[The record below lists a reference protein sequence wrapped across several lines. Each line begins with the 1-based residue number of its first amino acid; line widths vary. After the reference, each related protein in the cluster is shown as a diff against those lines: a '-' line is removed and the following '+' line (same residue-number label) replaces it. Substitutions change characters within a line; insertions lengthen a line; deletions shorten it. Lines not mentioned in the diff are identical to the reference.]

1 MLIHRRHLL
10 ASTIIAGLAAGVA
23 LPALAQ
29 TAAPPPTA
37 QDTAKPSDNAE
48 VEAVVV
54 TGSRIKRSAFN
65 SPDPIQV
72 ISAEQGQLRGIAS
85 ATGLLQSSTIASGSP
100 QVTSAISS
108 AFVTDGGPGSETV
121 SLRGLGP
128 NRTLVLLNGRRAGP
142 AGTRGGVSAF
152 DLNVL
157 PLSVIDHVDILKDGA
172 SSIYG
177 SDAVAGVVN
186 IITKRDTDGIDAE
199 MFYSQPQKHGGEQY
213 SASASWAKTFDR
225 GFLSISYEYFKK
237 AEQTNGQRPYTNC
250 GRSYITDSNGK
261 RKDSIDPR
269 TGQIQCRDLLYDQIW
284 LYDFNFSG
292 LDGKLQYDY
301 TGKIKGLIPQV
312 PPGGGYPGMPAGFYT
327 VGYST
332 DPQAP
337 DNGVLDY
344 TSPFYLASSLT
355 PRTERNT
362 VFAQGAFKITDSVEA
377 YGEVLLNRRATKTN
391 GYRQFWSYQ
400 YTGDYDPF
408 SAGFTGD
415 YILSPTPVTN
425 RYRSGQRVD
434 YQRYL
439 GGLRGDF
446 GKIDFL
452 KSWDWDIFTQYS
464 HSKGLYSHD
473 VLLQDAVDSA
483 DGRRDGDPSDPSSWA
498 TGLGARG
505 NSIIRPT
512 ASCVGYVTPISKRP
526 CVDVSWVTP
535 DFLAGKYTPQE
546 EAFLFD
552 TETGKTVYKQL
563 IIEGSVS
570 GNLFSLPAGKVGLAV
585 GFHYRKD
592 SINDVPGPITL
603 AGNIWGDS
611 ASGVTKG
618 DDLAREVF
626 GELSIPIFKDMFLAK
641 NVELSL
647 SGRHTKVNS
656 YGEDDTYKIGLN
668 WQIVPSLRLRATRG
682 TSFRAPALFELYKNA
697 ETSFANQRT
706 IDPCVRWGQNLTQ
719 GNITQR
725 VADNCRADG
734 VPDNYTGSGAQATV
748 TSSGGKGTLE
758 AETSLAKTYGVIWTP
773 KFADLQVAVDY
784 FDIDVKNEVTQ
795 LGAQT
800 IVNQCYKSLSFPK
813 DRLCGLFTRNAGS
826 HLITTVTNNYINI
839 AEQIN
844 RGIDLT
850 VQYGVDLPWDIRM
863 TTELQ
868 STWQLKDTE
877 AKFADNVVDLNGFVG
892 DPDWSGQLN
901 LSFRKGDWTG
911 FWGVDM
917 VGKASDA
924 ETEVDTNPTGTL
936 FYKIHTEFT
945 AYHNVSLRKQFE
957 GWSIT
962 GGVSNLFDEQPPAVT
977 LAQGKYNTVG
987 TSVLSSQYDYLGR
1000 RAFLNIKAHF

>member
-1 MLIHRRHLL
+1 MPIQRRHLL
-10 ASTIIAGLAAGVA
+10 ASTVIAGFAVGAA

-29 TAAPPPTA
+29 SAPPPQATNEA
-37 QDTAKPSDNAE
+37 AKPADGAE
-48 VEAVVV
+48 VEAIIV

-72 ISAEQGQLRGIAS
+72 ISAEQGKLRGVTT

-100 QVTSAISS
+100 QVNSAISS

-213 SASASWAKTFDR
+213 SASASFAKTFDR
-225 GFLSISYEYFKK
+225 GFFSVSYEYFKK
-237 AEQTNGQRPYTNC
+237 AEQTNGQRGYTNC
-250 GRSYITDSNGK
+250 GRQYITDANGK
-261 RKDSIDPR
+261 RKDTIDPR
-269 TGQIQCRDLLYDQIW
+269 TGQIQCRDALYDQIW
-284 LYDFNFSG
+284 LYDFNGSG

-301 TGKIKGLIPQV
+301 TGKIAGLIPQV
-312 PPGGGYPGMPAGFYT
+312 PAGGGYPGMPAGFYV
-327 VGYST
+327 VGYSD

-344 TSPFYLASSLT
+344 NSPFNLASSLT

-362 VFAQGAFKITDSVEA
+362 IFAQGAFDITSSVEA
-377 YGEVLLNRRATKTN
+377 YGEILLNRRATKTN
-391 GYRQFWSYQ
+391 GYRQFWSYF

-425 RYRSGQRVD
+425 HYRQGQRVD
-434 YQRYL
+434 YQRYV

-446 GKIDFL
+446 GGIDFL
-452 KSWDWDIFTQYS
+452 KGWDWDVFAQYS
-464 HSKGLYSHD
+464 HSKGLYSQD
-473 VLLQDAVDSA
+473 VILKDAVDIGA
-483 DGRRDGDPSDPSSWA
+483 YR
-498 TGLGARG
+498 TG
-505 NSIIRPT
+505 
-512 ASCVGYVTPISKRP
+512 SCAGQVTPISKKQ

-535 DFLAGKYTPQE
+535 DFLAGHYTPEE

-552 TETGKTVYKQL
+552 TETGKTIYKQL
-563 IIEGSVS
+563 VFEGSVS
-570 GNLFSLPAGKVGLAV
+570 GNLFKLPAGDVGVAL

-592 SINDVPGPITL
+592 SINDTPGAITM
-603 AGNIWGDS
+603 ADNSWGLS
-611 ASGVTKG
+611 AAGVTKG
-618 DDLAREVF
+618 DDLAREVY
-626 GELSIPIFKDMFLAK
+626 GELSVPLLKDVFLAK
-641 NVELSL
+641 RLDLSL

-668 WQIVPSLRLRATRG
+668 WQIVPALRLRATRG

-697 ETSFANQRT
+697 QTDFISQRS
-706 IDPCVRWGQNLTQ
+706 IDPCIRWGQNLAQ

-725 VADNCRADG
+725 TADNCQADG
-734 VPDNYTGSGAQATV
+734 VPDSYTGQGATATT
-748 TSSGGKGTLE
+748 TSSGGKGSLV

-795 LGAQT
+795 LGAPT
-800 IVNQCYKSLSFPK
+800 IVKECYKSLSFPTDK
-813 DRLCGLFTRNAGS
+813 LCGLFTRDPGS
-826 HLITTVTNNYINI
+826 HLITQITDNYINI

-850 VQYGVDLPWDIRM
+850 VRYGVNLPWDVRM

-877 AKFADNVVDLNGFVG
+877 AKFADNIVDQNGFVG
-892 DPDWSGQLN
+892 DPDWTGQLN
-901 LSFRKGDWTG
+901 LTFAKGDWPG

-917 VGKASDA
+917 IGKSSDA
-924 ETEVDTNPTGTL
+924 ETEPSQNAAGTL
-936 FYKIHTEFT
+936 FYKVHTEFT
-945 AYHNVSLRKQFE
+945 AYHNVSLSRQFE

-962 GGVSNLFDEQPPAVT
+962 GGVSNLFDEHPPAIT
-977 LAQGKYNTVG
+977 LNQGKYKTVG

-1000 RAFLNIKAHF
+1000 RAFLNIRAHF

>member
-1 MLIHRRHLL
+1 MPIQRRHLL
-10 ASTIIAGLAAGVA
+10 ASTVIAGFAVGAA

-29 TAAPPPTA
+29 SAPPPQATNEA
-37 QDTAKPSDNAE
+37 AKPADGAE
-48 VEAVVV
+48 VEAIIV

-72 ISAEQGQLRGIAS
+72 ISAEQGKLRGVTT

-100 QVTSAISS
+100 QVNSAISS

-213 SASASWAKTFDR
+213 SASASFAKTFDR
-225 GFLSISYEYFKK
+225 GFFSVSYEYFKK
-237 AEQTNGQRPYTNC
+237 AEQTNGQRGYTNC
-250 GRSYITDSNGK
+250 GRQYITDANGK
-261 RKDSIDPR
+261 RKDTIDPR
-269 TGQIQCRDLLYDQIW
+269 TGQIQCRDALYDQIW
-284 LYDFNFSG
+284 LYDFNGSG

-301 TGKIKGLIPQV
+301 TGKIAGLIPQV
-312 PPGGGYPGMPAGFYT
+312 PAGGGYPGMPAGFYV
-327 VGYST
+327 VGYSD

-344 TSPFYLASSLT
+344 NSPFNLASSLT

-362 VFAQGAFKITDSVEA
+362 IFAQGAFDITSSVEA
-377 YGEVLLNRRATKTN
+377 YGEILLNRRATKTN
-391 GYRQFWSYQ
+391 GYRQFWSYF

-425 RYRSGQRVD
+425 HYRQGQRVD
-434 YQRYL
+434 YQRYV

-446 GKIDFL
+446 GGIDFL
-452 KSWDWDIFTQYS
+452 KGWDWDVFAQYS
-464 HSKGLYSHD
+464 HNKGLYSQD
-473 VLLQDAVDSA
+473 VILKDAVDIGA
-483 DGRRDGDPSDPSSWA
+483 YR
-498 TGLGARG
+498 TG
-505 NSIIRPT
+505 
-512 ASCVGYVTPISKRP
+512 SCAGQVTPISKKQ

-535 DFLAGKYTPQE
+535 DFLAGHYTPEE

-552 TETGKTVYKQL
+552 TETGKTIYKQL
-563 IIEGSVS
+563 VFEGSVS
-570 GNLFSLPAGKVGLAV
+570 GNLFKLPAGDVGVAL

-592 SINDVPGPITL
+592 SINDTPGAITM
-603 AGNIWGDS
+603 ADNSWGLS
-611 ASGVTKG
+611 AAGVTKG
-618 DDLAREVF
+618 DDLAREVY
-626 GELSIPIFKDMFLAK
+626 GELSVPLLKDVFLAK
-641 NVELSL
+641 RLDLSL

-668 WQIVPSLRLRATRG
+668 WQIVPALRLRATRG

-697 ETSFANQRT
+697 QTDFISQRS
-706 IDPCVRWGQNLTQ
+706 IDPCIRWGQNLAQ

-725 VADNCRADG
+725 TADNCQADG
-734 VPDNYTGSGAQATV
+734 VPDSYTGQGATATT
-748 TSSGGKGTLE
+748 TSSGGKGSLV

-795 LGAQT
+795 LGAPT
-800 IVNQCYKSLSFPK
+800 IVKECYKSLSFPTDK
-813 DRLCGLFTRNAGS
+813 LCGLFTRDPGS
-826 HLITTVTNNYINI
+826 HLITQITDNYINI

-850 VQYGVDLPWDIRM
+850 VRYGVNLPWDVRM

-877 AKFADNVVDLNGFVG
+877 AKFADNIVDQNGFVG
-892 DPDWSGQLN
+892 DPDWTGQLN
-901 LSFRKGDWTG
+901 LTFAKGDWTG

-917 VGKASDA
+917 IGKSSDA
-924 ETEVDTNPTGTL
+924 ETEPSQNAAGTL
-936 FYKIHTEFT
+936 FYKVHTEFT
-945 AYHNVSLRKQFE
+945 AYHNVSLSRQFE

-962 GGVSNLFDEQPPAVT
+962 GGVSNLFDEHPPAIT
-977 LAQGKYNTVG
+977 LNQGKYKTVG

-1000 RAFLNIKAHF
+1000 RAFLNIRAHF

>member
-29 TAAPPPTA
+29 TTAPPLTTEEA
-37 QDTAKPSDNAE
+37 VKPSDNAE

-72 ISAEQGQLRGIAS
+72 ISAEQGQLRGIAT

-100 QVTSAISS
+100 QVTAAISN

-157 PLSVIDHVDILKDGA
+157 PLAVIDHVDILKDGA

-186 IITKRDTDGIDAE
+186 IVTKRDTNGIDAE

-237 AEQTNGQRPYTNC
+237 AEQTNGQRPYTSC
-250 GRSYITDSNGK
+250 GRQYITDSNGK
-261 RKDSIDPR
+261 RKDTVDPR
-269 TGQIQCRDLLYDQIW
+269 TGKIQCRDLLYDQIW

-312 PPGGGYPGMPAGFYT
+312 PAGGGYPGVPAGFYT
-327 VGYST
+327 VGYSN
-332 DPQAP
+332 DPAAA
-337 DNGVLDY
+337 DIGVLDY
-344 TSPFYLASSLT
+344 NSPFNLASSLT

-391 GYRQFWSYQ
+391 GYRQFWSYF
-400 YTGDYDPF
+400 YTGDADPF

-425 RYRSGQRVD
+425 HNRSGQRVD
-434 YQRYL
+434 YQRYV

-464 HSKGLYSHD
+464 HSKGLYSQD
-473 VLLQDAVDSA
+473 VILKDSVDIGA
-483 DGRRDGDPSDPSSWA
+483 FR
-498 TGLGARG
+498 TG
-505 NSIIRPT
+505 
-512 ASCVGYVTPISKRP
+512 SCAGQVTPISKKQ

-535 DFLAGKYTPQE
+535 DFLAGKYTPEE

-552 TETGKTVYKQL
+552 TETGKTIYKQL

-570 GNLFSLPAGKVGLAV
+570 GNVFSLPAGEVGVAL

-603 AGNIWGDS
+603 AGNIWNSS
-611 ASGVTKG
+611 AAGITKG
-618 DDLAREVF
+618 DDLSREIF
-626 GELSIPIFKDMFLAK
+626 GEVSIPIFKDMFLAK

-656 YGEDDTYKIGLN
+656 YGEDDTYKVGLN
-668 WQIVPSLRLRATRG
+668 WQIVPALRLRATRG

-697 ETSFANQRT
+697 ETSFLGQRSV
-706 IDPCVRWGQNLTQ
+706 DPCIRWAQNLAQ

-734 VPDNYTGSGAQATV
+734 IPDAYTGAGASVTI
-748 TSSGGKGTLE
+748 TSSGGKGNLV

-773 KFADLQVAVDY
+773 KFTDLQVAVDY

-795 LGAQT
+795 LGAAT
-800 IVNQCYKSLSFPK
+800 IVNQCYKSLNFPRDK
-813 DRLCGLFTRNAGS
+813 LCSLFTRNPGS
-826 HLITTVTNNYINI
+826 HLITSITNNYINI
-839 AEQIN
+839 AEQVN

-850 VQYGVDLPWDIRM
+850 VRYGQDLPWDTKM
-863 TTELQ
+863 VVELQ

-877 AKFADNVVDLNGFVG
+877 AKFADTVVDDNGSVG
-892 DPDWSGQLN
+892 DPDWTGQLN
-901 LSFRKGDWTG
+901 LSFTKGDWTG

-917 VGKASDA
+917 IGKASDA
-924 ETEVDTNPTGTL
+924 ETEVDKNTAGTL

-962 GGVSNLFDEQPPAVT
+962 GGVSNLFDEAPPAVSY
-977 LAQGKYNTVG
+977 LQGDYSTVG
-987 TSVLSSQYDYLGR
+987 NSVLSSQYDYLGR

>member
-1 MLIHRRHLL
+1 MPIQRRHLL
-10 ASTIIAGLAAGVA
+10 ASTVIAGFAVGAA

-29 TAAPPPTA
+29 SAPPPQATNEA
-37 QDTAKPSDNAE
+37 AKPADGAE
-48 VEAVVV
+48 VEAIIV

-72 ISAEQGQLRGIAS
+72 ISAEQGKLRGVTT

-100 QVTSAISS
+100 QVNSAISS

-213 SASASWAKTFDR
+213 SASASFAKTFDR
-225 GFLSISYEYFKK
+225 GFFSVSYEYFKK
-237 AEQTNGQRPYTNC
+237 AEQTNGQRGYTNC
-250 GRSYITDSNGK
+250 GRQYITDANGK
-261 RKDSIDPR
+261 RKDTIDPR
-269 TGQIQCRDLLYDQIW
+269 TGQIQCRDALYDQIW
-284 LYDFNFSG
+284 LYDFNGSG

-301 TGKIKGLIPQV
+301 TGKIAGLIPQV
-312 PPGGGYPGMPAGFYT
+312 PAGGGYPGMPAGFYV
-327 VGYST
+327 VGYSD

-344 TSPFYLASSLT
+344 NSPFNLASSLT

-362 VFAQGAFKITDSVEA
+362 IFAQGAFDITSSVEA
-377 YGEVLLNRRATKTN
+377 YGEILLNRRATKTN
-391 GYRQFWSYQ
+391 GYRQFWSYF

-425 RYRSGQRVD
+425 HYRQGQRVD
-434 YQRYL
+434 YQRYV

-446 GKIDFL
+446 GGIDFL
-452 KSWDWDIFTQYS
+452 KGWDWDVFAQYS
-464 HSKGLYSHD
+464 HSKGLYSQD
-473 VLLQDAVDSA
+473 VILKDAVDIGA
-483 DGRRDGDPSDPSSWA
+483 YR
-498 TGLGARG
+498 TG
-505 NSIIRPT
+505 
-512 ASCVGYVTPISKRP
+512 SCAGQVTPISKKQ

-535 DFLAGKYTPQE
+535 DFLAGHYTPEE

-552 TETGKTVYKQL
+552 TETGKTIYKQL
-563 IIEGSVS
+563 VFEGSVS
-570 GNLFSLPAGKVGLAV
+570 GNLFKLPAGDVGVAL

-592 SINDVPGPITL
+592 SINDTPGAITM
-603 AGNIWGDS
+603 ADNSWGLS
-611 ASGVTKG
+611 AAGVTKG
-618 DDLAREVF
+618 DDLAREVY
-626 GELSIPIFKDMFLAK
+626 GELSVPLLKDVFLAK
-641 NVELSL
+641 RLDLSL

-668 WQIVPSLRLRATRG
+668 WQIVPALRLRATRG

-697 ETSFANQRT
+697 QTDFISQRS
-706 IDPCVRWGQNLTQ
+706 IDPCIRWGQNLAQ

-725 VADNCRADG
+725 TADNCQADG
-734 VPDNYTGSGAQATV
+734 VPDSYTGQGATATT
-748 TSSGGKGTLE
+748 TSSGGKGSLV

-795 LGAQT
+795 LGAPT
-800 IVNQCYKSLSFPK
+800 IVKECYKSLSFPTDK
-813 DRLCGLFTRNAGS
+813 LCGLFTRDPGS
-826 HLITTVTNNYINI
+826 HLITQITDNYINI

-850 VQYGVDLPWDIRM
+850 VRYGVNLPWDVRM

-877 AKFADNVVDLNGFVG
+877 AKFADNIVDQNGFVG
-892 DPDWSGQLN
+892 DPDWTGQLN
-901 LSFRKGDWTG
+901 LTFAKGDWTG

-917 VGKASDA
+917 IGKSSDA
-924 ETEVDTNPTGTL
+924 ETEPSQNAAGTL
-936 FYKIHTEFT
+936 FYKVHTEFT
-945 AYHNVSLRKQFE
+945 AYHNVSLSRQFE

-962 GGVSNLFDEQPPAVT
+962 GGVSNLFDEHPPAIT
-977 LAQGKYNTVG
+977 LNQGKYKTVG

-1000 RAFLNIKAHF
+1000 RAFLNIRAHF

>member
-10 ASTIIAGLAAGVA
+10 ASTIIAGLAAGGA
-23 LPALAQ
+23 APALAQ
-29 TAAPPPTA
+29 TAPPSPTDQA
-37 QDTAKPSDNAE
+37 QTE

-85 ATGLLQSSTIASGSP
+85 ATGLLQASTIASGSP

-261 RKDSIDPR
+261 RRDPIDPR

-312 PPGGGYPGMPAGFYT
+312 PAGGGYPGMPAGFYT
-327 VGYST
+327 VGYSA

-377 YGEVLLNRRATKTN
+377 YGEILLNRRATKTN

-483 DGRRDGDPSDPSSWA
+483 DGRRDGDPSDPTTWA

-512 ASCVGYVTPISKRP
+512 ASCVGYVTPISKRQ

-570 GNLFSLPAGKVGLAV
+570 GNVFSLPAGEVGVAL

-626 GELSIPIFKDMFLAK
+626 GEISIPIFKDMFLAK

-697 ETSFANQRT
+697 ETAFANQRA

-748 TSSGGKGTLE
+748 TSSGGKGALE

-795 LGAQT
+795 LGAAT
-800 IVNQCYKSLSFPK
+800 IINQCYKSLNFPK

-850 VQYGVDLPWDIRM
+850 VQYGVDLPWDVRM

-877 AKFADNVVDLNGFVG
+877 AKFADTVVDQNGFVG
-892 DPDWSGQLN
+892 DPDWTGQLN
-901 LSFRKGDWTG
+901 LSFQKGDWTG

-917 VGKASDA
+917 IGKASDA
-924 ETEVDTNPTGTL
+924 ETEVDKNTTGTL

-962 GGVSNLFDEQPPAVT
+962 GGVSNLFDEQPPALT
-977 LAQGKYNTVG
+977 IGQGKYNTVG

>member
-1 MLIHRRHLL
+1 MLTHRRHLL
-10 ASTIIAGLAAGVA
+10 ASTVIAGLAVGAA
-23 LPALAQ
+23 LPTMAQ
-29 TAAPPPTA
+29 TTAPLKTA
-37 QDTAKPSDNAE
+37 EETAKTSDNAE

-72 ISAEQGQLRGIAS
+72 ISAEQGQLRGIAT

-100 QVTSAISS
+100 QITSAISS

-121 SLRGLGP
+121 SLRGLGA
-128 NRTLVLLNGRRAGP
+128 NRTLTLLNGRRAGP

-186 IITKRDTDGIDAE
+186 IITKRDTDGIDTE
-199 MFYSQPQKHGGEQY
+199 MFFSQPQKHGGEQY
-213 SASASWAKTFDR
+213 SASLSYAKSFDR
-225 GFLSISYEYFKK
+225 GFFSLSYEYFKK
-237 AEQTNGQRPYTNC
+237 AEQTNGQRSYTSC
-250 GRSYITDSNGK
+250 GRQYITDSNGK
-261 RKDSIDPR
+261 RKDTIDPR
-269 TGQIQCRDLLYDQIW
+269 TGKVQCRDLLYDQIW
-284 LYDFNFSG
+284 LYDFSFSG
-292 LDGKLQYDY
+292 LPGKLQYDY
-301 TGKIKGLIPQV
+301 TGKIGGLIPQI
-312 PPGGGYPGMPAGFYT
+312 PAGGGYPGMPAGFYT
-327 VGYST
+327 VGYSE
-332 DPQAP
+332 DPAAA
-337 DNGVLDY
+337 DIGVLDY
-344 TSPFYLASSLT
+344 NSPFNLASSLT

-362 VFAQGAFKITDSVEA
+362 VFAQGAYDITESVEA
-377 YGEVLLNRRATKTN
+377 YGEILLNRRATKTN
-391 GYRQFWSYQ
+391 GYRQFWSYF

-425 RYRSGQRVD
+425 HNRSGQRVD
-434 YQRYL
+434 YQRYV
-439 GGLRGDF
+439 GGLRGNF
-446 GKIDFL
+446 GGIDFL
-452 KSWDWDIFTQYS
+452 KGWDWDIFTQYS
-464 HSKGLYSHD
+464 HSKGLYSQD
-473 VLLQDAVDSA
+473 VILEDAVEIGA
-483 DGRRDGDPSDPSSWA
+483 FR
-498 TGLGARG
+498 TG
-505 NSIIRPT
+505 
-512 ASCVGYVTPISKRP
+512 SCAGQVTPISKKP

-535 DFLAGKYTPQE
+535 DFLAGHYTPEE

-570 GNLFSLPAGKVGLAV
+570 GNVFSLPAGDVGVAL

-603 AGNIWGDS
+603 ADNIWNSTAAGI
-611 ASGVTKG
+611 TKG
-618 DDLAREVF
+618 DDLDREVF
-626 GELSIPIFKDMFLAK
+626 GELSVPILKDVFLAK

-656 YGEDDTYKIGLN
+656 YGKNDTYKIGLN
-668 WQIVPSLRLRATRG
+668 WQIAPALRLRATRG

-697 ETSFANQRT
+697 ETSFLGQRSV
-706 IDPCVRWGQNLTQ
+706 DPCIRWAQNLAQ

-725 VADNCRADG
+725 VADNCAASG
-734 VPDNYTGSGAQATV
+734 VPSTYTGAGASVTI
-748 TSSGGKGTLE
+748 TSSGGKGNLE

-773 KFADLQVAVDY
+773 KFVDLQVALDY
-784 FDIDVKNEVTQ
+784 FDIDVKNEVTK
-795 LGAQT
+795 LGAPT
-800 IVNQCYKSLSFPK
+800 IVNECYKSQNFPS
-813 DRLCGLFTRNAGS
+813 DRLCSLFVRDPGS
-826 HLITTVTNNYINI
+826 HLITSVTNNYINI
-839 AEQIN
+839 AEQVN

-850 VQYGVDLPWDIRM
+850 VRYGQNLPWDTKM
-863 TTELQ
+863 VVELQ

-877 AKFADNVVDLNGFVG
+877 AKFADTVEDQNGGVG
-892 DPDWSGQLN
+892 DPDWTGTLN
-901 LSFRKGDWTG
+901 VSFSKGDWTG

-917 VGKASDA
+917 IGKASDA
-924 ETEVDTNPTGTL
+924 ETEADRNAAGTL

-962 GGVSNLFDEQPPAVT
+962 GGVSNLFDEAPPAVSY
-977 LAQGKYNTVG
+977 LQGDYNTVG
-987 TSVLSSQYDYLGR
+987 NSVLSSQYDYIGR

>member
-10 ASTIIAGLAAGVA
+10 ASTIIAGLAVGAA
-23 LPALAQ
+23 LPAMAQ
-29 TAAPPPTA
+29 TAAPLQTT
-37 QDTAKPSDNAE
+37 QDAAKASDNAE

-72 ISAEQGQLRGIAS
+72 ISAEQGQLRGIAT

-108 AFVTDGGPGSETV
+108 ALVTDGGPGSETV

-157 PLSVIDHVDILKDGA
+157 PLAVIDHVDILKDGA

-213 SASASWAKTFDR
+213 SASASFAKTFDR
-225 GFLSISYEYFKK
+225 GFFSLSYEYFKK
-237 AEQTNGQRPYTNC
+237 AEQSNGQRSYTDC
-250 GRSYITDSNGK
+250 GRSYITDSSGK
-261 RKDSIDPR
+261 RKDTIDPR
-269 TGQIQCRDLLYDQIW
+269 TGQVQCRDRLYDQIW

-292 LDGKLQYDY
+292 LAGKLQYDY
-301 TGKIKGLIPQV
+301 TGKIGGLIPRV
-312 PPGGGYPGMPAGFYT
+312 PAGGGYPGAPAGFYV
-327 VGYST
+327 VGYSD
-332 DPQAP
+332 DPQAA
-337 DNGVLDY
+337 DIGVLDY
-344 TSPFYLASSLT
+344 NSPFNLAASLT

-362 VFAQGAFKITDSVEA
+362 IFAQGAFDITSSVEA
-377 YGEVLLNRRATKTN
+377 YGEILLNRRATKTN

-425 RYRSGQRVD
+425 RSRAGQRVD
-434 YQRYL
+434 YQRYV

-446 GKIDFL
+446 GGIDFL
-452 KSWDWDIFTQYS
+452 KGWDWDIFTQYS
-464 HSKGLYSHD
+464 HSKGLYSQD
-473 VLLQDAVDSA
+473 VILQDAVDSA
-483 DGRRDGDPSDPSSWA
+483 DGRRDGNPADPSTWA
-498 TGLGARG
+498 RGLGARG

-512 ASCVGYVTPISKRP
+512 ASCAGYVTPISKRQ
-526 CVDVSWVTP
+526 CVDVSWVSP
-535 DFLAGKYTPQE
+535 DFLAGKYTPAE

-552 TETGKTVYKQL
+552 TETGKTIYKQL
-563 IIEGSVS
+563 VFEGSVS
-570 GNLFSLPAGKVGLAV
+570 GNLFKLPAGDVGVAL

-592 SINDVPGPITL
+592 SINDTPGAITL
-603 AGNIWGDS
+603 AGNSWGLS
-611 ASGVTKG
+611 AAGVTKG
-618 DDLAREVF
+618 DDLAREVY
-626 GELSIPIFKDMFLAK
+626 GELSVPLLKDMFLA
-641 NVELSL
+641 ERLDLSL

-668 WQIVPSLRLRATRG
+668 WQIIPSLRLRATRG

-697 ETSFANQRT
+697 QTDFVSQRLV
-706 IDPCVRWGQNLTQ
+706 DPCIRWGQNLAQ

-734 VPDNYTGSGAQATV
+734 IPDAYTGQGAQATT
-748 TSSGGKGTLE
+748 TSSGGKGNLE

-784 FDIDVKNEVTQ
+784 FDINVKNEVTQ
-795 LGAQT
+795 LGSDV
-800 IVNQCYKSLSFPK
+800 IVKECYKSLNFPTDK
-813 DRLCGLFTRNAGS
+813 LCSLFKRDPGS
-826 HLITTVTNNYINI
+826 HLVTDITDNYINI

-850 VQYGVDLPWDIRM
+850 VRYGVQLPWDIRM

-877 AKFADNVVDLNGFVG
+877 AKFADTVKDLNGLVG
-892 DPDWSGQLN
+892 DPDWTGQLN
-901 LSFRKGDWTG
+901 LSFQKGDWTG
-911 FWGVDM
+911 FWGIDM

-924 ETEVDTNPTGTL
+924 ETEADTNAAGTL

-945 AYHNVSLRKQFE
+945 AYHNVSLRRQFE

-962 GGVSNLFDEQPPAVT
+962 GGVSNLFDEHPPAVSY
-977 LAQGKYNTVG
+977 LQGQYSTVG
-987 TSVLSSQYDYLGR
+987 GSVLSSQYDYLGR

>member
-1 MLIHRRHLL
+1 MLTHRRHLL
-10 ASTIIAGLAAGVA
+10 ASTIIAGLAVGVA
-23 LPALAQ
+23 LPAMAQ
-29 TAAPPPTA
+29 TAAPLKTTEDA
-37 QDTAKPSDNAE
+37 AKADNAE

-72 ISAEQGQLRGIAS
+72 ISAEQGQLRGIAT

-108 AFVTDGGPGSETV
+108 ALVTDGGPGSETV

-157 PLSVIDHVDILKDGA
+157 PLAVIDHVDILKDGA

-213 SASASWAKTFDR
+213 SASASFAKTFDR
-225 GFLSISYEYFKK
+225 GFFSLSYEYFKK
-237 AEQTNGQRPYTNC
+237 AEQSNGQRSYTNC
-250 GRSYITDSNGK
+250 GRQYITDASGK
-261 RKDSIDPR
+261 RKDTIDPR
-269 TGQIQCRDLLYDQIW
+269 TGQIQCRDALYDQIW
-284 LYDFNFSG
+284 LYDFNFAG
-292 LDGKLQYDY
+292 LAGKLQYDY
-301 TGKIKGLIPQV
+301 TGKIGGLIPQV
-312 PPGGGYPGMPAGFYT
+312 PAGGGYPGMPAGFYV
-327 VGYST
+327 VGYSD
-332 DPQAP
+332 DPAAP

-344 TSPFYLASSLT
+344 NSPFNLATSLS

-362 VFAQGAFKITDSVEA
+362 IFAQGAFDISSSVEA
-377 YGEVLLNRRATKTN
+377 YGEILLNRRATKTN

-415 YILSPTPVTN
+415 YVLSPTPVTN
-425 RYRSGQRVD
+425 RFRAGQRVD
-434 YQRYL
+434 YQRYV

-446 GKIDFL
+446 GGIDFL
-452 KSWDWDIFTQYS
+452 KGWDWDIFTQYS
-464 HSKGLYSHD
+464 HSKGLYSQD
-473 VLLQDAVDSA
+473 VILQDAVDSA
-483 DGRRDGDPSDPSSWA
+483 DGRRDANPADPDTWA
-498 TGLGARG
+498 RGLGARG

-526 CVDVSWVTP
+526 CVDVSWVSP
-535 DFLAGKYTPQE
+535 DFLAGKYTPEE

-552 TETGKTVYKQL
+552 TETGKTIYKQL
-563 IIEGSVS
+563 VFEGSVS
-570 GNLFSLPAGKVGLAV
+570 GNLFKLPAGDVGLAV

-592 SINDVPGPITL
+592 SINDTPGAITL
-603 AGNIWGDS
+603 AGNSWGLS
-611 ASGVTKG
+611 AAGVTKG
-618 DDLAREVF
+618 DDLAREVY
-626 GELSIPIFKDMFLAK
+626 GELSVPLLKDVFLAK
-641 NVELSL
+641 RLDLSL

-668 WQIVPSLRLRATRG
+668 WQIIPSLRLRATRG

-697 ETSFANQRT
+697 QTDFISQRLV
-706 IDPCVRWGQNLTQ
+706 DPCIRWGQNLAQ

-734 VPDNYTGSGAQATV
+734 IPDAYTGQGATATT
-748 TSSGGKGTLE
+748 TSSGGKGSLE
-758 AETSLAKTYGVIWTP
+758 AETSLAKTYGLIWTP

-795 LGAQT
+795 LGADV
-800 IVNQCYKSLSFPK
+800 IVKECYKSLNFPT
-813 DRLCGLFTRNAGS
+813 DRLCSLFKRDPGS
-826 HLITTVTNNYINI
+826 HLITDITDNYINI

-850 VQYGVDLPWDIRM
+850 VRYGVSLPWDIRM

-877 AKFADNVVDLNGFVG
+877 AKFADTVEDLNGFVG
-892 DPDWSGQLN
+892 DPDWTGQLN
-901 LSFRKGDWTG
+901 LSFQKGDWTG

-924 ETEVDTNPTGTL
+924 ETEADTNTEKTL
-936 FYKIHTEFT
+936 FYKVHTEFT
-945 AYHNVSLRKQFE
+945 AYHNVSLRRQFE

-962 GGVSNLFDEQPPAVT
+962 GGVSNLFDEHPPAVSY
-977 LAQGKYNTVG
+977 LQGKYSTVG
-987 TSVLSSQYDYLGR
+987 GSVLSSQYDYLGR

>member
-1 MLIHRRHLL
+1 MLTQRRHLL
-10 ASTIIAGLAAGVA
+10 ASTIIAGLAVGAA

-29 TAAPPPTA
+29 TAAPLKTTEE
-37 QDTAKPSDNAE
+37 TAKPSENAE
-48 VEAVVV
+48 VEAIVV
-54 TGSRIKRSAFN
+54 TGSRIKRSEFN

-72 ISAEQGQLRGIAS
+72 ISAEQGQLKGIAS
-85 ATGLLQSSTIASGSP
+85 ASGLLMSSTIASGSP

-108 AFVTDGGPGSETV
+108 AFVTDGGPGSETI
-121 SLRGLGP
+121 SLRGLGA

-157 PLSVIDHVDILKDGA
+157 PLAIIDHVDILKDGA
-172 SSIYG
+172 SSVYG

-199 MFYSQPQKHGGEQY
+199 MFFSQPQKHGGEQY
-213 SASASWAKTFDR
+213 TASASFAKTFDR
-225 GFLSISYEYFKK
+225 GFFSLSYEYYKK
-237 AEQTNGQRPYTNC
+237 AEQTNGDRSYTNC
-250 GRSYITDSNGK
+250 GRQYITNSTGA
-261 RKDSIDPR
+261 RKDTIDPR
-269 TGQIQCRDLLYDQIW
+269 TGQIQCRDALYDQIW

-292 LDGKLQYDY
+292 LAGKLQYDY
-301 TGKIKGLIPQV
+301 TGKIKGLIPQT
-312 PPGGGYPGMPAGFYT
+312 PAGGGYPGMPAGFYT

-332 DPQAP
+332 DPTAA
-337 DNGVLDY
+337 DIGVLDY
-344 TSPFYLASSLT
+344 NSPFNLASSLT

-362 VFAQGAFKITDSVEA
+362 VFAQGSFKINDSIEA
-377 YGEVLLNRRATKTN
+377 YGEALLNRRATKTN
-391 GYRQFWSYQ
+391 GYRQFWSYF

-425 RYRSGQRVD
+425 HNRSGQRVD
-434 YQRYL
+434 YQRYV

-446 GKIDFL
+446 GGIDFL

-464 HSKGLYSHD
+464 HSKGLYSQD
-473 VLLQDAVDSA
+473 VILQDAVDA
-483 DGRRDGDPSDPSSWA
+483 GAFR
-498 TGLGARG
+498 TG
-505 NSIIRPT
+505 
-512 ASCVGYVTPISKRP
+512 SCVGTTTPISKKK
-526 CVDVSWVTP
+526 CVDVSWVSP
-535 DFLAGKYTPQE
+535 DFLAGKYTPEE

-552 TETGKTVYKQL
+552 TETGKTIYKQL
-563 IIEGSVS
+563 VFEGSVS
-570 GNLFSLPAGKVGLAV
+570 GNLFKLPAGDVGVAL

-603 AGNIWGDS
+603 AGNSWGLS

-618 DDLAREVF
+618 DDLDREVY
-626 GELSIPIFKDMFLAK
+626 GELSVPIFKDVFLAK
-641 NVELSL
+641 SLDLSL

-668 WQIVPSLRLRATRG
+668 WQIIPSLRLRATRG

-697 ETSFANQRT
+697 ETSFKAQRT
-706 IDPCVRWGQNLTQ
+706 IDPCIRWAQNLAQ
-719 GNITQR
+719 GTITQR
-725 VADNCRADG
+725 VADNCAASG
-734 VPDNYTGSGAQATV
+734 VPGTYTGAGATATV
-748 TSSGGKGTLE
+748 TSSGGKGNLE

-795 LGAQT
+795 LGAAT
-800 IVNQCYKSLSFPK
+800 IVSQCYKSLNFPN
-813 DRLCGLFTRNAGS
+813 DRLCKLFTRNAGS
-826 HLITTVTNNYINI
+826 HLITSVTDNYINI
-839 AEQIN
+839 AEQVN

-850 VQYGVDLPWDIRM
+850 VRYGLELPWDVRM

-877 AKFADNVVDLNGFVG
+877 AKFADTVQDFNGFVG
-892 DPDWSGQLN
+892 DPDWTGQLN
-901 LSFRKGDWTG
+901 LSFQKGDWTG
-911 FWGVDM
+911 FWGIDM
-917 VGKASDA
+917 IGKASDA
-924 ETEVDTNPTGTL
+924 ESYADKNTAGTL

-945 AYHNVSLRKQFE
+945 AYHNVSVRKQFE

-962 GGVSNLFDEQPPAVT
+962 GGVANLFNETPPAVT
-977 LAQGKYNTVG
+977 LGQGNYNTVG
-987 TSVLSSQYDYLGR
+987 TSVLSSQYDYVGR

>member
-1 MLIHRRHLL
+1 MFTHRRNLL
-10 ASTIIAGLAAGVA
+10 ASTIIAGLATSVA
-23 LPALAQ
+23 LPAMAQ
-29 TAAPPPTA
+29 TAPQAPDAA
-37 QDTAKPSDNAE
+37 QTE

-186 IITKRDTDGIDAE
+186 IITKRDTDGVDVE

-225 GFLSISYEYFKK
+225 GFLSVSYDYFKK
-237 AEQTNGQRPYTNC
+237 AEQTRGQRGYTNC
-250 GRSYITDSNGK
+250 GRQYITDSSGK
-261 RKDSIDPR
+261 RKDTIDPR

-301 TGKIKGLIPQV
+301 TGKIAGLIPQS
-312 PPGGGYPGMPAGFYT
+312 PAGGGYPGMPAGFYT

-332 DPQAP
+332 DPQAA
-337 DNGVLDY
+337 DIGVLDY
-344 TSPFYLASSLT
+344 NSPFNLSKSLT

-362 VFAQGAFKITDSVEA
+362 VFAQGSFKITDSVEA
-377 YGEVLLNRRATKTN
+377 YGEALLNRRATKTN
-391 GYRQFWSYQ
+391 GYRQFWSYF

-415 YILSPTPVTN
+415 FILSPTPVTN
-425 RYRSGQRVD
+425 HARDGQRVD
-434 YQRYL
+434 YQRYV

-464 HSKGLYSHD
+464 HNKGLYSQD
-473 VLLQDAVDSA
+473 VILKDAVDIA
-483 DGRRDGDPSDPSSWA
+483 AFR
-498 TGLGARG
+498 TG
-505 NSIIRPT
+505 
-512 ASCVGYVTPISKRP
+512 SCVGQVTPISKKQ
-526 CVDVSWVTP
+526 CVDVAWVTP
-535 DFLAGKYTPQE
+535 DFLAGKYTPEE

-552 TETGKTVYKQL
+552 TETGKTIYKQL
-563 IIEGSVS
+563 VFEGSVS
-570 GNLFSLPAGKVGLAV
+570 GNLFKLPAGDVGVAL

-592 SINDVPGPITL
+592 SINDTPGPITL
-603 AGNIWGDS
+603 AGNIWNSS
-611 ASGVTKG
+611 ASGITKG
-618 DDLAREVF
+618 DDLTREVY
-626 GELSIPIFKDMFLAK
+626 GELSVPLLRDVFLAK
-641 NVELSL
+641 NLELSL

-697 ETSFANQRT
+697 ETAFANQRT
-706 IDPCVRWGQNLTQ
+706 IDPCVRWGQNLAQ

-734 VPDNYTGSGAQATV
+734 IPDTYTGAGAQATV
-748 TSSGGKGTLE
+748 TSSGGKGGLV
-758 AETSLAKTYGVIWTP
+758 AETSLAKTYGLIWTP
-773 KFADLQVAVDY
+773 KFADLQVVVDY
-784 FDIDVKNEVTQ
+784 FDINVKNEVTQ
-795 LGAQT
+795 LGAAT
-800 IVNQCYKSLSFPK
+800 IVNQCYRSLNFPN
-813 DRLCGLFTRNAGS
+813 DRLCSLFARNPGS
-826 HLITTVTNNYINI
+826 HLITTVTDNYINI
-839 AEQIN
+839 AEQIS

-850 VQYGVDLPWDIRM
+850 VQYGVDLPWDVRM

-877 AKFADNVVDLNGFVG
+877 AKFADTIVDQNGFVG
-892 DPDWSGQLN
+892 DPDWTGQLN
-901 LSFRKGDWTG
+901 LSFQKGDWTG

-924 ETEVDTNPTGTL
+924 ETEVNRNTAGTL

-945 AYHNVSLRKQFE
+945 AYHNVSLRKKFDD
-957 GWSIT
+957 WSIT
-962 GGVSNLFDEQPPAVT
+962 GGVSNLFDEHPPALT
-977 LAQGKYNTVG
+977 IGQGRYETVG
-987 TSVLSSQYDYLGR
+987 TSVLASQYDYLGR

>member
-1 MLIHRRHLL
+1 MLTHRRNLL

-23 LPALAQ
+23 LPAMAQ
-29 TAAPPPTA
+29 TAPPLPTTDEKATA
-37 QDTAKPSDNAE
+37 QSTQTE

-54 TGSRIKRSAFN
+54 TGSRIKRSEFN

-72 ISAEQGQLRGIAS
+72 ISAEQGQLKGIAT

-142 AGTRGGVSAF
+142 AGVRGGVSAF

-186 IITKRDTDGIDAE
+186 IVTKRDTDGIDAE

-213 SASASWAKTFDR
+213 SASASYAKSFDR
-225 GFLSISYEYFKK
+225 GFFSISYEYFKK
-237 AEQTNGQRPYTNC
+237 REQTNGQRPYTSC
-250 GRSYITDSNGK
+250 GRQYITDSNGK
-261 RKDSIDPR
+261 RKDTIDPR

-284 LYDFNFSG
+284 LYDFSFAG

-301 TGKIKGLIPQV
+301 TGKIKGLIPNA
-312 PPGGGYPGMPAGFYT
+312 PAGGGYPGAPPGFYV

-332 DPQAP
+332 DPAAA
-337 DNGVLDY
+337 DLGVLDY
-344 TSPFYLASSLT
+344 NSPFNLASSLT

-362 VFAQGAFKITDSVEA
+362 VFAQGSFDITSSVEA

-391 GYRQFWSYQ
+391 GYRQFWSYF

-425 RYRSGQRVD
+425 RNRSGQRVD
-434 YQRYL
+434 YQRYV

-446 GKIDFL
+446 GSIDFL
-452 KSWDWDIFTQYS
+452 KGWDWDVFTQYS
-464 HSKGLYSHD
+464 HSKGLYSQD
-473 VLLQDAVDSA
+473 VILQDAVDIGA
-483 DGRRDGDPSDPSSWA
+483 FR
-498 TGLGARG
+498 TGSCLGQ
-505 NSIIRPT
+505 T
-512 ASCVGYVTPISKRP
+512 TPVSNRK

-535 DFLAGKYTPQE
+535 DFLAGKYTPEE

-552 TETGKTVYKQL
+552 TETGKTIYKQL

-570 GNLFSLPAGKVGLAV
+570 GNLFKLPAGDVGVAV

-603 AGNIWGDS
+603 AGNIWGSS
-611 ASGVTKG
+611 ASGITKG

-626 GELSIPIFKDMFLAK
+626 GELSIPIFRDMFLAK

-697 ETSFANQRT
+697 ETSFLSQRS
-706 IDPCVRWGQNLTQ
+706 IDPCIRWGQNLAQ

-725 VADNCRADG
+725 VADNCRASG
-734 VPDNYTGSGAQATV
+734 VPDTYTGAGATATI
-748 TSSGGKGTLE
+748 TSSGGKGNLV

-795 LGAQT
+795 LGAAS
-800 IVNQCYKSLSFPK
+800 IVAGCLRSLNFPSDK
-813 DRLCGLFTRNAGS
+813 LCSLFTRNPGS
-826 HLITTVTNNYINI
+826 HLITNVTNNYINI

-850 VQYGVDLPWDIRM
+850 VRYGMDLPWDVRM
-863 TTELQ
+863 VADLQ

-877 AKFADNVVDLNGFVG
+877 AKFADTVVDHNGFVG

-901 LSFRKGDWTG
+901 LSFSKGDWTG

-924 ETEVDTNPTGTL
+924 ETEVDHNTANTL

-945 AYHNVSLRKQFE
+945 AYHNVSLRRKFE

-962 GGVSNLFDEQPPAVT
+962 GGVSNLFNETPPAVT
-977 LAQGKYNTVG
+977 LGQGNYSTVG
-987 TSVLSSQYDYLGR
+987 TSVLSSQYDYIGR
-1000 RAFLNIKAHF
+1000 RAFLNIQAHF

>member
-1 MLIHRRHLL
+1 MLNQRGRLL
-10 ASTIIAGLAAGVA
+10 ASTIIAGLATSAA

-29 TAAPPPTA
+29 TAPPAGAPA
-37 QDTAKPSDNAE
+37 QDSAE

-72 ISAEQGQLRGIAS
+72 ISAEQGQLRGIAT

-100 QVTSAISS
+100 QVTSDISS

-186 IITKRDTDGIDAE
+186 IITKRNTDGIDAS

-213 SASASWAKTFDR
+213 SASASFAKTFDR
-225 GFLSISYEYFKK
+225 GFFSLSYEYFKK
-237 AEQTNGQRPYTNC
+237 AEQTRGQRSYTNC
-250 GRSYITDSNGK
+250 GRQYITDSNGK
-261 RKDSIDPR
+261 RKDTIDPR
-269 TGQIQCRDLLYDQIW
+269 TGKIQCQDLLYDQIW
-284 LYDFNFSG
+284 LYDPSFSG

-301 TGKIKGLIPQV
+301 TGKIAGLIPRA
-312 PPGGGYPGMPAGFYT
+312 PAGGGYPGAPAGFYV
-327 VGYST
+327 VGYSD
-332 DPQAP
+332 DPAAP
-337 DNGVLDY
+337 DRGVLDY
-344 TSPFYLASSLT
+344 NSPFNLATSLS

-362 VFAQGAFKITDSVEA
+362 VFAQGAFKINDSIEA
-377 YGEVLLNRRATKTN
+377 YGEALLNRRATKTH
-391 GYRQFWSYQ
+391 GYRQFWSYF
-400 YTGDYDPF
+400 YTETGGPNTGADPF
-408 SAGFTGD
+408 SVGFSGD

-425 RYRSGQRVD
+425 HARDGQRVD
-434 YQRYL
+434 YQRYV

-452 KSWDWDIFTQYS
+452 KSWDWDVFAQYS
-464 HSKGLYSHD
+464 HSKGLYSQD
-473 VLLQDAVDSA
+473 VILNDSVNSNA
-483 DGRRDGDPSDPSSWA
+483 FR
-498 TGLGARG
+498 TG
-505 NSIIRPT
+505 
-512 ASCVGYVTPISKRP
+512 SCVGTVTPISKKQ
-526 CVDVSWVTP
+526 CVDVAWVSP
-535 DFLAGKYTPQE
+535 DFLAGKYTPEE

-563 IIEGSVS
+563 VFEGSVS
-570 GNLFSLPAGKVGLAV
+570 GNLFKLPAGDVGVAL

-592 SINDVPGPITL
+592 SINDTPGPITL
-603 AGNIWGDS
+603 AGNIWNS
-611 ASGVTKG
+611 SVAGVTKG
-618 DDLAREVF
+618 DDLAREVY
-626 GELSIPIFKDMFLAK
+626 GELSIPIFRDMFLAK

-668 WQIVPSLRLRATRG
+668 WQIIPSLRLRATRG

-697 ETSFANQRT
+697 QTAFVNQRSV
-706 IDPCVRWGQNLTQ
+706 DPCIRWGQNLAQ

-725 VADNCRADG
+725 VADNCRASG
-734 VPDNYTGSGAQATV
+734 VPDTYTGAGASVTV
-748 TSSGGKGTLE
+748 VSSGGKGLLE

-773 KFADLQVAVDY
+773 KFADLQLAVDY
-784 FDIDVKNEVTQ
+784 FDINVKNEVTQ
-795 LGAQT
+795 LGAAT
-800 IVNQCYKSLSFPK
+800 IVNQCLKSLNFPNDK
-813 DRLCGLFTRNAGS
+813 LCSLFTRNPGS
-826 HLITTVTNNYINI
+826 HLITNITNNYINI
-839 AEQIN
+839 AQQIN

-850 VQYGVDLPWDIRM
+850 VRYGQDLPWDVKM
-863 TTELQ
+863 VAELQ

-877 AKFADNVVDLNGFVG
+877 AKFADTIIDQNGFVG
-892 DPDWSGQLN
+892 DPDWTGQLN
-901 LSFRKGDWTG
+901 LSFQKGDWTG

-924 ETEVDTNPTGTL
+924 ETERDVNTAGTT

-945 AYHNVSLRKQFE
+945 AYHNVSLRRDLE
-957 GWSIT
+957 DWSIT
-962 GGVSNLFDEQPPAVT
+962 GGVSNLFDEHPPALT
-977 LAQGKYNTVG
+977 LGQGKYDTVG
-987 TSVLSSQYDYLGR
+987 TSVQSSQYDYLGR
-1000 RAFLNIKAHF
+1000 RVFVNIRAHF

>member
-1 MLIHRRHLL
+1 MLNQRGRLL
-10 ASTIIAGLAAGVA
+10 ASTIIAGLATSAA

-29 TAAPPPTA
+29 TAPPAGASA
-37 QDTAKPSDNAE
+37 QDNAE

-72 ISAEQGQLRGIAS
+72 ISAEQGQLRGIAT

-100 QVTSAISS
+100 QVTSAISN
-108 AFVTDGGPGSETV
+108 ALVTDGGPGSETV

-157 PLSVIDHVDILKDGA
+157 PLAVIDHVDILKDGA

-186 IITKRDTDGIDAE
+186 IITKRNTDGIDAE

-213 SASASWAKTFDR
+213 SASASFAKTFDR
-225 GFLSISYEYFKK
+225 GFFSLSYEYFKK
-237 AEQTNGQRPYTNC
+237 AEQTRGQRSYTSCGQQYITGANGQR
-250 GRSYITDSNGK
+250 
-261 RKDSIDPR
+261 KDAVDPR
-269 TGQIQCRDLLYDQIW
+269 TGKIQCRDLLYDQIW
-284 LYDFNFSG
+284 LYDSTFSG
-292 LDGKLQYDY
+292 LAGKLQYDY
-301 TGKIKGLIPQV
+301 TGKIAGLIPRA
-312 PPGGGYPGMPAGFYT
+312 PAGGGYPGAPAGFYV
-327 VGYST
+327 VGYSD
-332 DPQAP
+332 DPSAP
-337 DNGVLDY
+337 DNGVLDFN
-344 TSPFYLASSLT
+344 SPFNLAKSLT

-362 VFAQGAFKITDSVEA
+362 VFAQGAFKINDSIEA
-377 YGEVLLNRRATKTN
+377 YGEALLNRRATKTH
-391 GYRQFWSYQ
+391 GYRQFWSYF
-400 YTGDYDPF
+400 YTETGGDPF
-408 SAGFTGD
+408 SKGFTGD

-425 RYRSGQRVD
+425 RNRDGQRVD

-446 GKIDFL
+446 GGIDFL
-452 KSWDWDIFTQYS
+452 KGWDWDVFAQYS

-473 VLLQDAVDSA
+473 VILDDALRSNA
-483 DGRRDGDPSDPSSWA
+483 FR
-498 TGLGARG
+498 TG
-505 NSIIRPT
+505 
-512 ASCVGYVTPISKRP
+512 SCAGQVTPISKRQ

-535 DFLAGKYTPQE
+535 DFLAGKYTPEE

-563 IIEGSVS
+563 VFEGSVS
-570 GNLFSLPAGKVGLAV
+570 GNLFTLPAGDVGVAL

-592 SINDVPGPITL
+592 SINDTPGPITL

-618 DDLAREVF
+618 DDLAREVY
-626 GELSIPIFKDMFLAK
+626 GELSIPIFRDMFLAK

-668 WQIVPSLRLRATRG
+668 WQIVPSVRLRATRG

-697 ETSFANQRT
+697 ETGFLDQRT
-706 IDPCVRWGQNLTQ
+706 IDPCVRWSQNLAQ

-725 VADNCRADG
+725 VADNCRASGIPGDYIG
-734 VPDNYTGSGAQATV
+734 QGAQATI
-748 TSSGGKGTLE
+748 TSSGGKGSLV

-773 KFADLQVAVDY
+773 KFADLQLALDY
-784 FDIDVKNEVTQ
+784 FDINVKNEVTQ
-795 LGAQT
+795 LGAAT
-800 IVNQCYKSLSFPK
+800 IVGQCYKSLNFPTDK
-813 DRLCGLFTRNAGS
+813 LCSLFVRNPGS
-826 HLITTVTNNYINI
+826 HLITNVSDNYINI

-850 VQYGVDLPWDIRM
+850 VRYGQQLPWDVKM
-863 TTELQ
+863 VAELQ

-877 AKFADNVVDLNGFVG
+877 AKFADTVVDQNGFVG
-892 DPDWSGQLN
+892 DPDWTGQLN
-901 LSFRKGDWTG
+901 LSFQKGPWTG

-917 VGKASDA
+917 IGKASDA
-924 ETEVDTNPTGTL
+924 ETEADVSTSGTT

-945 AYHNVSLRKQFE
+945 AYHNVSLRREFDD
-957 GWSIT
+957 WSIT
-962 GGVSNLFDEQPPAVT
+962 GGVSNLFDEHPPAVSYR
-977 LAQGKYNTVG
+977 QGKYDTVG
-987 TSVLSSQYDYLGR
+987 GSVLSSQYDYLGR
-1000 RAFLNIKAHF
+1000 RLFVNIKAHF

>member
-1 MLIHRRHLL
+1 MLTHRRHLL
-10 ASTIIAGLAAGVA
+10 ASTIIAGLATGAA
-23 LPALAQ
+23 LPAMAQ
-29 TAAPPPTA
+29 TAPPAPEQA
-37 QDTAKPSDNAE
+37 QTE

-100 QVTSAISS
+100 QVTAAISN

-172 SSIYG
+172 SSVYG

-237 AEQTNGQRPYTNC
+237 AEQTRGQRSYTNC
-250 GRSYITDSNGK
+250 GRQYITDSNGK
-261 RKDSIDPR
+261 RRDTIDPR

-284 LYDFNFSG
+284 LYDLSFAG

-312 PPGGGYPGMPAGFYT
+312 PAGGGYPGMPAGFYT
-327 VGYST
+327 VGYSD
-332 DPQAP
+332 DPAAA
-337 DNGVLDY
+337 DIGVLDY
-344 TSPFYLASSLT
+344 NSPFNLGKSLT

-362 VFAQGAFKITDSVEA
+362 VFAQGSFKINDSVEA
-377 YGEVLLNRRATKTN
+377 YGEALLNRRATKTN
-391 GYRQFWSYQ
+391 GYRQFWSYF
-400 YTGDYDPF
+400 YTGDADPF

-415 YILSPTPVTN
+415 FILSPTPVTN
-425 RYRSGQRVD
+425 HARDGQRVD
-434 YQRYL
+434 YQRYV

-464 HSKGLYSHD
+464 HNKGLYSQD
-473 VLLQDAVDSA
+473 VILEDAVDIA
-483 DGRRDGDPSDPSSWA
+483 AFR
-498 TGLGARG
+498 TG
-505 NSIIRPT
+505 
-512 ASCVGYVTPISKRP
+512 SCAGQVTPISKKQ
-526 CVDVSWVTP
+526 CVDVAWVTP

-552 TETGKTVYKQL
+552 TETGKTIYKQL
-563 IIEGSVS
+563 VFEGSVS
-570 GNLFSLPAGKVGLAV
+570 GNLFKLPAGEVGVAL

-592 SINDVPGPITL
+592 SINDTPGPITL
-603 AGNIWGDS
+603 AGNIWNSS
-611 ASGVTKG
+611 ASGITKG
-618 DDLAREVF
+618 DDLTREVY
-626 GELSIPIFKDMFLAK
+626 GELSVPLLKDVFLAK
-641 NVELSL
+641 NLELSL

-697 ETSFANQRT
+697 ETAFANQRT
-706 IDPCVRWGQNLTQ
+706 IDPCVRWGQNLAQ

-734 VPDNYTGSGAQATV
+734 IPDSYTGAGAQATV
-748 TSSGGKGTLE
+748 TSSGGKGGLV

-773 KFADLQVAVDY
+773 RFADLQVVVDY

-795 LGAQT
+795 LGAGT
-800 IVNQCYKSLSFPK
+800 IVNQCYKSLNFPR
-813 DRLCGLFTRNAGS
+813 DRLCSLFARNPGS
-826 HLITTVTNNYINI
+826 HLITTVTDNYINI

-877 AKFADNVVDLNGFVG
+877 AKFPDTVVDQNGFVG
-892 DPDWSGQLN
+892 DPDWTGQLN
-901 LSFRKGDWTG
+901 LSFQKGDWTG

-924 ETEVDTNPTGTL
+924 ETEVDKNTAGTS

-945 AYHNVSLRKQFE
+945 AYHNVSLRKRFE
-957 GWSIT
+957 GWSVT
-962 GGVSNLFDEQPPAVT
+962 GGVSNLFDEHPPALT
-977 LAQGKYNTVG
+977 IGQGLYETVG
-987 TSVLSSQYDYLGR
+987 ASVLSSQYDYLGR